1 MDAKKRIKELERI
14 NAFLAKECRQKDY
27 QIETLIQEIEKIK
40 KILKII

>member
-27 QIETLIQEIEKIK
+27 QIETLMKEIQKLQTIAVYK
-40 KILKII
+40 